1 MPFAV
6 DKSTLA
12 NLLTGP
18 ARWLYAPTTV
28 AVPTKLDDIVAL
40 TSPYA
45 PKTGWIDGGATTDT
59 PTYGRD
65 MDSSDLSIQNRTTPV
80 LKRITGTSRTLQVT
94 VGEITAA
101 LMQIIENAPA
111 PTTIAVGAAASGT
124 PAQTRLDLG
133 SISTLVRF
141 RHALIA
147 ERDPGLGSSAE
158 GGARG
163 QLVAAVLYSAAVTAD
178 ASDMDFPNDDLVGRQ
193 VTFQAYPDST
203 ISDPLKA
210 HGCLLFETGATVP

>member
-28 AVPTKLDDIVAL
+28 AVPTSST
-40 TSPYA
+40 TSSRSRRPYA

-80 LKRITGTSRTLQVT
+80 LKRITGTARTMQVT

-111 PTTIAVGAAASGT
+111 PTTIAVGAGGSGT
-124 PAQTRLDLG
+124 PAQSRLDLG

-147 ERDPGLGSSAE
+147 ERDPGLGSSGEA
-158 GGARG
+158 APAASCRG
-163 QLVAAVLYSAAVTAD
+163 RALQRC
-178 ASDMDFPNDDLVGRQ
+178 G
-193 VTFQAYPDST
+193 
-203 ISDPLKA
+203 
-210 HGCLLFETGATVP
+210 HG